1 LALIPWWGFACGV
14 LLGLA
19 SGKFGMAGAVSS
31 GFVGLVMGVW
41 LQSLIR
47 REIASGNRQMADELP
62 DRAETSAREAVAP
75 VAPPRPRRP
84 FDPDPADLGP
94 PRPVDFGV
102 PAAAAMPMRRPE
114 PEPAPARSS
123 VVEQAVTAARGWLFG
138 GNTIVR
144 LGLVI
149 LFVGLSFLASYAAS
163 AGLFPI
169 ELRLALVGAVGIALL
184 VVGFNRRELR
194 PDFAL
199 ALQGAGVAT
208 LYLTIFGA
216 ARLFDVVPILPAFAL
231 MVIVCGLGCALALL
245 QNSQPMAVASFA
257 GGFAVPLLLS
267 TGQGNIAMLF
277 GYYAVLNLGV
287 LALAARRAWRVV
299 NLLGFFATFGIA
311 TAWGVLT
318 YQPENYAMA
327 QSFLIVFVLIYVSAA
342 LLYER
347 RMPGLVGGFV
357 DSTLLFGP
365 ALAGFAL
372 QIGLVRDVPFGSAF
386 SALGFGALYL
396 LLAKIAARRGSA
408 SPLLTETL
416 IAICIGFITLAI
428 PLALGAR
435 WTSSAWAIEG
445 AGAFWVGMRQAR
457 WLPRL
462 FGLFLQGVAALVLL
476 GSLGPNIARLP
487 LLGGPVIGA
496 ILVALP
502 ILAIAWGLR
511 RPIEPAPSRFGPAYA
526 AVESQLGA
534 PWFLGGFGL
543 AWAALVLEATRL
555 TPALETGKAAIP
567 VFAPITQMLLAMLAF
582 VAAAWVAARIGW
594 RRQWPVAGWPARV
607 MLLPML
613 VALVG
618 QIGDSGHILSGPGWP
633 LWLAALGLHYQYLHS
648 ADAQPDENRRV
659 SAAIHVGSV
668 WLVTLMLADCLWLG
682 IDRAGLWGTSWAS
695 VVLLFSI
702 AAVLAGLTLASSAPA
717 LRDHWPMRQHAGAYR
732 RVAAM
737 PLAWLAYGG
746 AFITAIVEPGQTAP
760 LPYVPL
766 LNPVD
771 LTLGI
776 TIAALLYWRR
786 AVVAAM
792 PAQDTASRPVTAL
805 LAWLGF
811 VVINTIWL
819 RIAHHFLGVNW
830 TPWAMF
836 DSFIVEAGLA
846 ILWTVLALALM
857 LVANRRQARL
867 AWLVGAVLLVL
878 VTAKLFLVDLSN
890 ANGGAR
896 VVTFLAVGVLMLI
909 VGYFAPLPPRDQ
921 QAAEPN

>member
-1 LALIPWWGFACGV
+1 
-14 LLGLA
+14 
-19 SGKFGMAGAVSS
+19 MAGAVSS
-31 GFVGLVMGVW
+31 AIVGLLMGVW

-47 REIASGNRQMADELP
+47 REIASGNRQMLDELQG
-62 DRAETSAREAVAP
+62 RAETSAREAAPEAP
-75 VAPPRPRRP
+75 VAQPRPRRP
-84 FDPDPADLGP
+84 FD
-94 PRPVDFGV
+94 FGV
-102 PAAAAMPMRRPE
+102 PATVAMPMRPAE
-114 PEPAPARSS
+114 PEQVPAGPNAI
-123 VVEQAVTAARGWLFG
+123 EQTIAAARGWLFG

-184 VVGFNRRELR
+184 VIGFNRRELR

-216 ARLFDVVPILPAFAL
+216 ARLFDVVPILPAFGL
-231 MVIVCGLGCALALL
+231 MVIVCGLGCTLALL

-267 TGQGNIAMLF
+267 TGQGDIAVLF

-318 YQPENYAMA
+318 YQPENYAVA
-327 QSFLIVFVLIYVSAA
+327 QSFLIIFVLIHVSAA

-372 QIGLVRDVPFGSAF
+372 QVGLVRDVPFGSAF

-416 IAICIGFITLAI
+416 VAICIGFITLAI

-462 FGLFLQGVAALVLL
+462 FGLLLQGVAALVLL
-476 GSLGPNIARLP
+476 GSLGPNIASLP

-502 ILAIAWGLR
+502 VLAVAWWLR
-511 RPIEPAPSRFGPAYA
+511 QPIEPAPSRFGPAYA
-526 AVESQLGA
+526 AVESQLGG

-555 TPALETGKAAIP
+555 TPALELGKAAIP

-582 VAAAWVAARIGW
+582 IGTAWVAARVGW

-633 LWLAALGLHYQYLHS
+633 LWLVALGLHYQYLYS
-648 ADAQPDENRRV
+648 ADARPDENRRIL
-659 SAAIHVGSV
+659 SAIHVGSV
-668 WLVTLMLADCLWLG
+668 WLLTLMLADCLWLG
-682 IDRAGLWGTSWAS
+682 IDRADLWGTSWSS
-695 VVLLFSI
+695 VVLLFSV

-717 LRDHWPMRQHAGAYR
+717 LRNHWPMRQHAGAYR
-732 RVAAM
+732 RAAAM

-746 AFITAIVEPGQTAP
+746 AFIIAIIEPGQTAP

-776 TIAALLYWRR
+776 AIAALLYWRR
-786 AVVAAM
+786 AVVPAEDAA
-792 PAQDTASRPVTAL
+792 ARPVTAL

-836 DSFIVEAGLA
+836 DSFVVEAGLA

-867 AWLVGAVLLVL
+867 VWLVGAALLGL

-909 VGYFAPLPPRDQ
+909 VGYFAPLPPREQ
-921 QAAEPN
+921 QTAEPN